1 MSDWGESEPEME
13 SATPKADA
21 GARRIQGCDEWMAE
35 ILETREAAEVEHNF
49 SMGERCRKIVS
60 GEGGLEEIQQERGG
74 NEIRWNHR
82 KA

>member
-1 MSDWGESEPEME
+1 MGSDS
-13 SATPKADA
+13 PKGDA
-21 GARRIQGCDEWMAE
+21 EASIIQVRDERMAE
-35 ILETREAAEVEHNF
+35 ILEKREAAEVEHNF